1 MSVEYKHISVLK
13 DEVIELLNPKS
24 NKHYIDCTL
33 GGGGHAKDILE
44 KTSPKG
50 RVIAFELDK
59 AAIQSAKKNLEK
71 YKDRIYIV
79 NKSYV
84 HLEKE
89 IGKLKSKIDKISGIV
104 IDLGVSSYQLDS
116 SNQGFSFK
124 DTGDLDMRFS
134 PEIQDITASDIILT
148 WSEDKLCQIFRE
160 YGEERQAK
168 RIATGIIA
176 WRERDKQKQ
185 KLVKTSMFVSVILR
199 ILNIKNV
206 ARFRRYPATKVFQ
219 ALRIAVNKELENVS
233 DVLPKA
239 INVLH
244 SGGRLAVISFHSL
257 EDRIVKK
264 YFKEISRTCVCPPK
278 DPICTC
284 SYKPLIKIINK
295 KGIKPSK
302 EELDNNPRSRSAI
315 LRVVEKI

>member
-1 MSVEYKHISVLK
+1 MSVKYKHISVLK
-13 DEVIELLNPKS
+13 DEVIELLNLQP
-24 NKHYIDCTL
+24 NQNYIDCTL
-33 GGGGHAKDILE
+33 GGGGHTKDILK
-44 KTSPKG
+44 KTSPNGK
-50 RVIAFELDK
+50 VIAFELDK
-59 AAIQSAKKNLEK
+59 VAIQAAEKNLKE
-71 YKDRIYIV
+71 YRNRVNIV

-89 IGKLKSKIDKISGIV
+89 IGKFKSKIDKIFGIL
-104 IDLGVSSYQLDS
+104 IDLGVSSYQLNLA
-116 SNQGFSFK
+116 NQGFSFK
-124 DTGDLDMRFS
+124 DTGYLDMRFN
-134 PEIQDITASDIILT
+134 PDIQDTTASDIILT

-168 RIATGIIA
+168 RIAKGIIA
-176 WRERDKQKQ
+176 WRNKQKQ

-206 ARFRRYPATKVFQ
+206 ARFRRHPATKVFQ
-219 ALRIAVNKELENVS
+219 ALRIAVNQELESICN
-233 DVLPKA
+233 VLPQA
-239 INVLH
+239 INIL
-244 SGGRLAVISFHSL
+244 SPGGRLAIISFHSL

-264 YFKEISRTCVCPPK
+264 YFKEISRTCICPPK
-278 DPICTC
+278 DPVCTC

-302 EELDNNPRSRSAI
+302 EEIKNNPRSRSAI